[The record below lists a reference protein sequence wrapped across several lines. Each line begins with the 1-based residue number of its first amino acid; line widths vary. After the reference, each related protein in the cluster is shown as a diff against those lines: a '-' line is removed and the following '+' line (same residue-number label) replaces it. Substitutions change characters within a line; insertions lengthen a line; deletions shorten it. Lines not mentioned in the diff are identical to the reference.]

1 MTMTKKSILRTIFHK
16 NKLRFVTQI
25 AVSTIVAGLN
35 VFSAI
40 LLKKI
45 IDIAT
50 SGTIPELKNLLIVS
64 GTYILTLLG
73 VSFVCTF
80 LKNTYIRKGMQNLK
94 ADIME
99 QILTGDINMMK
110 RNTTSRYFTVFSSS
124 VASIETDYIENL
136 LVMIQNVITAVLG
149 VIVMIYLDISLFLCV
164 LIVGGLTFSL
174 SGLFMKNASDT
185 EKRVMKSNEQFVTFA
200 KEILSGFQIIKSFQA
215 ERTVLDIFDKKSN
228 ELESGK
234 YKKRMLHDA
243 IKVSGEMSTN
253 CIVLFVFAV
262 GAWQA
267 IHGTITA
274 GTIVAF
280 IQLMNFIVV
289 PIQVIPQCVAK
300 FKAVRAVTEN
310 LEELTESGD
319 EQRYEEQDIQGYNI
333 AFHHVD
339 FSYDGTEKAL
349 TDITISF
356 DENKKYAIVGPSG
369 SGKSTLI
376 QLLQGYWNQYDGTMS
391 LGGVDIRG
399 ISNKEIFSHISVLQ
413 QEIIIFDTSIWN
425 NITLYKEFTKEQV
438 ERVVDAANLRELVT
452 EKGLQYE
459 CGENGNKLSGGER
472 QRIAIAR
479 CLLLNVPI
487 MLMDEA
493 TSALDSNTAYE
504 IEKTILNLESK
515 TRIVVTH
522 KYNKELLKEYDE
534 IIVMK
539 KGVIA
544 ERGTFDELIDKKAE
558 FWRLYSLAE

>member
-1 MTMTKKSILRTIFHK
+1 
-16 NKLRFVTQI
+16 
-25 AVSTIVAGLN
+25 
-35 VFSAI
+35 
-40 LLKKI
+40 
-45 IDIAT
+45 
-50 SGTIPELKNLLIVS
+50 
-64 GTYILTLLG
+64 
-73 VSFVCTF
+73 
-80 LKNTYIRKGMQNLK
+80 
-94 ADIME
+94 
-99 QILTGDINMMK
+99 
-110 RNTTSRYFTVFSSS
+110 
-124 VASIETDYIENL
+124 
-136 LVMIQNVITAVLG
+136 
-149 VIVMIYLDISLFLCV
+149 
-164 LIVGGLTFSL
+164 
-174 SGLFMKNASDT
+174 
-185 EKRVMKSNEQFVTFA
+185 
-200 KEILSGFQIIKSFQA
+200 
-215 ERTVLDIFDKKSN
+215 
-228 ELESGK
+228 
-234 YKKRMLHDA
+234 MLHDA

>member
-1 MTMTKKSILRTIFHK
+1 MTKKSILRTIFHK

-149 VIVMIYLDISLFLCV
+149 VILMIYLDISLFLCV

>member
-1 MTMTKKSILRTIFHK
+1 MTKKSILRTIFHK

>member
-1 MTMTKKSILRTIFHK
+1 MTKKSILRTIFHK

-185 EKRVMKSNEQFVTFA
+185 EKRVMKSNERFVTFA

>member
-1 MTMTKKSILRTIFHK
+1 MTKKSILRTIFHK

-99 QILTGDINMMK
+99 QILTGDINIMK

-472 QRIAIAR
+472 QRIAIER

>member
-1 MTMTKKSILRTIFHK
+1 MTKKLILRTVFYK
-16 NKLRFVTQI
+16 NKLRFATQI
-25 AVSTIVAGLN
+25 VISVIVASLN
-35 VFSAI
+35 IFSAI

-50 SGTIPELKNLLIVS
+50 SGTIPELNNLLIVS

-94 ADIME
+94 AGIIE

-110 RNTTSRYFTVFSSS
+110 RNTTSKYFTVFGTS
-124 VASIETDYIENL
+124 VAAIETDYIENL
-136 LVMIQNVITAVLG
+136 LIMIQNVITATLG
-149 VIVMIYLDISLFLCV
+149 VIVMIYLDFSLFLCV

-174 SGLFMKNASDT
+174 SGVFMKNAVDT
-185 EKRVMKSNEQFVTFA
+185 EKRVTKCNEQFVTLV
-200 KEILSGFQIIKSFQA
+200 KEILSGFQIIKSFQS
-215 ERTVLDIFDKKSN
+215 ERTVLDIFNKKNN

-234 YKKRMLHDA
+234 YKKRMIHDA
-243 IKVSGEMSTN
+243 IKVLGETSTN

-267 IHGTITA
+267 IHGAITA

-289 PIQVIPQCVAK
+289 PIQLIPQCVAK
-300 FKAVRAVTEN
+300 FKTVRVVTQN
-310 LEELTESGD
+310 LRELTETGGK
-319 EQRYEEQDIQGYNI
+319 QRNEELDIQGYNI
-333 AFHHVD
+333 AFRHVD
-339 FSYDGTEKAL
+339 FSYGGTEKAL

-356 DENKKYAIVGPSG
+356 DENKTYAIVGPSG

-376 QLLQGYWNQYDGTMS
+376 QLLQGYWNQYDGTIS
-391 LGGVDIRG
+391 LGGVDVRK
-399 ISNKEIFSHISVLQ
+399 ISTKELFSHISVLQ

-438 ERVVDAANLRELVT
+438 ERVIDAANLRELVT

-493 TSALDSNTAYE
+493 ISALDTNTAHE
-504 IEKTILNLESK
+504 IEKTILNLKSK

-522 KYNKELLKEYDE
+522 KYNRALLREYDE

-544 ERGTFDELIDKKAE
+544 ERGTFDELIEKKTE
-558 FWRLYSLAE
+558 FWNLYSLAE